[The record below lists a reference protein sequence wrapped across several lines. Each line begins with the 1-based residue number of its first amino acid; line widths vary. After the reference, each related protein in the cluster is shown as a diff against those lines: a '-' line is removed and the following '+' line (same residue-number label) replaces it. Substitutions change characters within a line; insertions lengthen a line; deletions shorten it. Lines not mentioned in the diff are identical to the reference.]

1 MSSIKL
7 TDSQTTLKPSSPSVL
22 VPPSNAKPRRVRTS
36 RHEAWIPSLHL
47 LNTDKKI
54 VSSESQWLNDS
65 IINAAQQLLSES
77 GAMIQGFQN
86 TLLGKGQKFK
96 ALKSD
101 GAPFVQ
107 ILHVNSNH
115 WITTTNINCEAGEV
129 RVFDSLYKYI
139 SLDIKKQV
147 CSFLRPS
154 AFEISHH
161 KHHGYAETT

>member
-1 MSSIKL
+1 MK
-7 TDSQTTLKPSSPSVL
+7 
-22 VPPSNAKPRRVRTS
+22 
-36 RHEAWIPSLHL
+36 HGSLL
-47 LNTDKKI
+47 FKI
-54 VSSESQWLNDS
+54 LSSESQWLNDS
-65 IINAAQQLLSES
+65 IINAAQHLLSES

-86 TLLGKGQKFK
+86 TLLGKGQKCK

-107 ILHVNSNH
+107 ILRVNSNH

-139 SLDIKKQV
+139 SLDIKKT
-147 CSFLRPS
+147 SMLIFE
-154 AFEISHH
+154 AKFEISHH